1 MKADELISLQK
12 HIMNLKAPFGM
23 DPGFMLGFKH
33 ALIDVCNLLQDLS
46 EQGEM
51 TYLTPNGH
59 NFDWETDPN
68 GVHHL
73 VEKSD
78 STR

>member
-23 DPGFMLGFKH
+23 DSGFMLGYKH

>member
-1 MKADELISLQK
+1 MKADELISLQRR
-12 HIMNLKAPFGM
+12 IMNLKAPFGM
-23 DPGFMLGFKH
+23 DSGFMLGFKH
-33 ALIDVCNLLQDLS
+33 ALIDVCNLLQDLN

-51 TYLTPNGH
+51 VYLTPNGH

-73 VEKSD
+73 VEKSN

>member
-1 MKADELISLQK
+1 MKIDEWTSLQRR
-12 HIMNLKAPFGM
+12 IVNLKPPFGM
-23 DPGFMLGFKH
+23 DSGFMLGYKH
-33 ALIDVCNLLQDLS
+33 ALLDVCNLLQNLS
-46 EQGEM
+46 EQGET

-59 NFDWETDPN
+59 NFDWETDSN

>member
-23 DPGFMLGFKH
+23 DSGFMLGYKH
-33 ALIDVCNLLQDLS
+33 ALIDVCNLLQNLN
-46 EQGEM
+46 EQGEVV
-51 TYLTPNGH
+51 YLTPNGH
-59 NFDWETDPN
+59 NFDWETDPS

-73 VEKSD
+73 VENSD
-78 STR
+78 GTR